1 MIPLISYTIGI
12 LHWNKK
18 EIQDLDTSTRKLLT
32 MKGSFHRASDINRL
46 YADRKRGGRGLQC
59 IEDIYESRT
68 IKLKEHLE
76 QAAPSHNLLM
86 MVKIHEQQRIMR
98 LGDEFQQ
105 RIDRLQ
111 EHGTAA
117 EKMKKEYERIWTEK
131 VTHGYLQNKLNNN
144 EFIDMKATNKWL
156 DLRLTSHLEGYTVAI
171 MEQEINTK
179 ETMKRKEK
187 DLDKKCHMDTKC
199 RICSRSDEESVF
211 HLVCS
216 CPILAPTL
224 YLHVRHNQVARILYQ
239 EVLQN
244 ERLEFSPPEVTTKN
258 QLEVWWDQEIKTTKK
273 VKQNRPDMTIWNN
286 EDMTCKIV
294 EVTCPLDTNLQQAYE
309 LKQQKY
315 IQLISQMQIL
325 YPKYKFSTVI
335 IVVGGMGSIPKNFHE
350 NPRKPNIQEERLN
363 TVQQRIQK
371 AAIIGTIKICK
382 TVMKM

>member
-1 MIPLISYTIGI
+1 
-12 LHWNKK
+12 
-18 EIQDLDTSTRKLLT
+18 
-32 MKGSFHRASDINRL
+32 
-46 YADRKRGGRGLQC
+46 
-59 IEDIYESRT
+59 
-68 IKLKEHLE
+68 
-76 QAAPSHNLLM
+76 
-86 MVKIHEQQRIMR
+86 
-98 LGDEFQQ
+98 
-105 RIDRLQ
+105 
-111 EHGTAA
+111 
-117 EKMKKEYERIWTEK
+117 MKKEHQRIWTEK
-131 VTHGYLQNKLNNN
+131 VTHGYLQNKLNSN
-144 EFIDMKATNKWL
+144 EFIDTKATNKWL

-187 DLDKKCHMDTKC
+187 DLDKKRHMDTKC
-199 RICSRSDEESVF
+199 RICSRSEESVF

-216 CPILAPTL
+216 CSILAPTL

-244 ERLEFSPPEVTTKN
+244 KWLEFSPPEVTTKN
-258 QLEVWWDQEIKTTKK
+258 QLEVWWDQEIKTKRK
-273 VKQNRPDMTIWNN
+273 VKQKRPNMTIWNN

-294 EVTCPLDTNLQQAYE
+294 EVTCPLDKNLQQGYE

-325 YPKYKFSTVI
+325 YPKYKFSSVI
-335 IVVGGMGSIPKNFHE
+335 IIVAIMGSIPKNFHE
-350 NPRKPNIQEERLN
+350 NLRKLNIQEGRLN

>member
-1 MIPLISYTIGI
+1 
-12 LHWNKK
+12 
-18 EIQDLDTSTRKLLT
+18 
-32 MKGSFHRASDINRL
+32 
-46 YADRKRGGRGLQC
+46 
-59 IEDIYESRT
+59 
-68 IKLKEHLE
+68 
-76 QAAPSHNLLM
+76 
-86 MVKIHEQQRIMR
+86 MR

-105 RIDRLQ
+105 RIHRLQ
-111 EHGTAA
+111 EHGTAV
-117 EKMKKEYERIWTEK
+117 EKMKKEHERIWTEK

-144 EFIDMKATNKWL
+144 EFIDMKSTNKWL

-187 DLDKKCHMDTKC
+187 DLDKKRHMDTKF
-199 RICSRSDEESVF
+199 RICSRSEESEF

-216 CPILAPTL
+216 CPILPPTL
-224 YLHVRHNQVARILYQ
+224 YLHVRRNQVARILYQ

-244 ERLEFSPPEVTTKN
+244 ERLEFSPPEVTTKS
-258 QLEVWWDQEIKTTKK
+258 QLEVWWDQEIKATRK

-294 EVTCPLDTNLQQAYE
+294 EVTCPLDTNLQQAHE

-335 IVVGGMGSIPKNFHE
+335 IVIGGMGSIPKNFHE
-350 NPRKPNIQEERLN
+350 NRRKLNIQEERLN
-363 TVQQRIQK
+363 TMQQRIQR

-382 TVMKM
+382 TVMKI

>member
-1 MIPLISYTIGI
+1 
-12 LHWNKK
+12 
-18 EIQDLDTSTRKLLT
+18 
-32 MKGSFHRASDINRL
+32 MKGSIHRASDINWL
-46 YADRKRGGRGLQC
+46 YADRKKGGRGLQC
-59 IEDIYESRT
+59 IEDLYESRT

-86 MVKIHEQQRIMR
+86 MVKIHEQQGIMR

-117 EKMKKEYERIWTEK
+117 EEMKKEHERIWTEK
-131 VTHGYLQNKLNNN
+131 VTHRYLQNKLNNN

-156 DLRLTSHLEGYTVAI
+156 DLRLMSHLEGYTVAI
-171 MEQEINTK
+171 IEQEINIK
-179 ETMKRKEK
+179 ETMKRNEK
-187 DLDKKCHMDTKC
+187 DLDKKHHMDTKC
-199 RICSRSDEESVF
+199 RICSRSEESVF
-211 HLVCS
+211 HFVCS
-216 CPILAPTL
+216 CLILAPTL
-224 YLHVRHNQVARILYQ
+224 YQHVRHNQVARILYQ

-244 ERLEFSPPEVTTKN
+244 ERLEFSPPEVTAKN
-258 QLEVWWDQEIKTTKK
+258 QSEVWWDKEVKTRRK
-273 VKQNRPDMTIWNN
+273 VKQNRPDVTIWNN
-286 EDMTCKIV
+286 KDMTCKIV

-335 IVVGGMGSIPKNFHE
+335 IVVGGTGAIPKNFHE
-350 NPRKPNIQEERLN
+350 NLRKQNIQEERLN